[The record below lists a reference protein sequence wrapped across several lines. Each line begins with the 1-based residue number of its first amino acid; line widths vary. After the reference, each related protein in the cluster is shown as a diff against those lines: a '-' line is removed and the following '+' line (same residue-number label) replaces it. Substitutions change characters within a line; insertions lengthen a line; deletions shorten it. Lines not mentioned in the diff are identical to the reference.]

1 MNFTNYDIAILL
13 GLLLGDGY
21 IDPRGQI
28 QIKHCET
35 QKEYCEFKA
44 KLLHSVCG
52 GKDIKIHLTQID
64 GRKTKFKKEV
74 YNYYGFKKQSKH
86 FKSIR
91 DMLYPNGKKEFTQEV
106 LNQLQPISLALWW
119 MDDGCLT
126 RRKLKD
132 GTPGSYMLRLF
143 TYTNKE
149 ETELIKQFFLEKYNV
164 NWNVVKADGGNE
176 SQYMLRCGVNEG
188 RKFLNI
194 IRCIILKVPCMAY
207 KVRDI

>member
-35 QKEYCEFKA
+35 QKEYCEYKA

-64 GRKTKFKKEV
+64 GKKSKFKENI
-74 YNYYGFKKQSKH
+74 YNYYGIKKQSKH
-86 FKSIR
+86 FKFIR
-91 DMLYPNGKKEFTQEV
+91 KLLYPNDKKEFTSEV
-106 LNQLQPISLALWW
+106 LSYLQPISIALWW
-119 MDDGCLT
+119 MDDGCLS
-126 RRKLKD
+126 RRKLKN
-132 GTPGSYMLRLF
+132 GQPGSYMLRLF
-143 TYTNKE
+143 TYTSKE
-149 ETELIKQFFLEKYNV
+149 ETERIQKYFLDNYDV
-164 NWNVVKADGGNE
+164 NWNVVKADGDP
-176 SQYMLRCGVNEG
+176 SKYMLRCGVNEG

-194 IRCIILKVPCMAY
+194 IRNIVLKVPCMAY
-207 KVRDI
+207 KVIDI

>member
-28 QIKHCET
+28 QIKHCES

-52 GKDIKIHLTQID
+52 GKDIKVYHQVLD
-64 GRKTKFKKEV
+64 GKKCKFKKDI

-86 FKSIR
+86 FKTIR
-91 DMLYPNGKKEFTQEV
+91 DLLYPNEKKKFTKEV
-106 LNQLQPISLALWW
+106 LSYLQPISIALWW
-119 MDDGCLT
+119 MDDGCLS

-132 GTPGSYMLRLF
+132 GSPGSYMLRLY
-143 TYTNKE
+143 TYTDKE

-164 NWNVVKADGGNE
+164 NWNVVKADG
-176 SQYMLRCGVNEG
+176 SATQYMLRCGVNEG

-194 IRCIILKVPCMAY
+194 IRNIVLKVPCMAY
-207 KVRDI
+207 KVLDI

>member
-1 MNFTNYDIAILL
+1 MNFTNYDMAILL

-28 QIKHCET
+28 QIKHCEA

-52 GKDIKIHLTQID
+52 GKDIKIHHQIVD
-64 GRKTKFKKEV
+64 GKKRNFKNNI
-74 YNYYGFKKQSKH
+74 YNYYGIKKQSKH
-86 FKSIR
+86 FKLLR
-91 DMLYPNGKKEFTQEV
+91 DLLYPHNKKEFNKEV
-106 LNQLQPISLALWW
+106 LRYLQPISIALWW
-119 MDDGCLT
+119 MDDGCLS

-132 GTPGSYMLRLF
+132 GSPGSYMLRLF
-143 TYTNKE
+143 TYTSKE

-164 NWNVVKADGGNE
+164 NWNVVKADN
-176 SQYMLRCGVNEG
+176 SDTQYMLRCGVNEG

-194 IRCIILKVPCMAY
+194 IRDIVLKVPCMAY
-207 KVRDI
+207 KVLDI

>member
-1 MNFTNYDIAILL
+1 MNFTNYDMAILL

-28 QIKHCET
+28 QIKHCEA

-52 GKDIKIHLTQID
+52 GKDIKIHHQIVD
-64 GRKTKFKKEV
+64 GKKRNFKNNI
-74 YNYYGFKKQSKH
+74 YNYYGIKKQSKH
-86 FKSIR
+86 FKLLR
-91 DMLYPNGKKEFTQEV
+91 DLLYPHNKKEFNKEV
-106 LNQLQPISLALWW
+106 LRYLQPISIALWW
-119 MDDGCLT
+119 MDDGCLS

-132 GTPGSYMLRLF
+132 GSPGSYMLRLF
-143 TYTNKE
+143 TYTSKE

-164 NWNVVKADGGNE
+164 NWNVVKADNRDT
-176 SQYMLRCGVNEG
+176 QYMLRCGVNEG

-194 IRCIILKVPCMAY
+194 IRDIVLKVPCMAY
-207 KVRDI
+207 KVLDI

>member
-1 MNFTNYDIAILL
+1 MNFTKYDMAILL

-52 GKDIKIHLTQID
+52 GKDIKIHHQITD
-64 GRKTKFKKEV
+64 GKKCNFKKDV
-74 YNYYGFKKQSKH
+74 YNYYGIKKQSKH
-86 FKSIR
+86 FKLIR
-91 DMLYPNGKKEFTQEV
+91 ELLYPNGKKEFSNSV
-106 LNQLQPISLALWW
+106 LEYLQPISIALWW
-119 MDDGCLT
+119 MDDGCLS

-132 GTPGSYMLRLF
+132 GSPGSYMLRLF
-143 TYTNKE
+143 TYTSKE
-149 ETELIKQFFLEKYNV
+149 ETELIKQFFLKNYNV
-164 NWNVVKADGGNE
+164 NWNVVKADN
-176 SQYMLRCGVNEG
+176 STTQYMLRCGVNEG

-194 IRCIILKVPCMAY
+194 IRDIVLKVPCMAY
-207 KVRDI
+207 KVLDI

>member
-28 QIKHCET
+28 QIKHCEA

-52 GKDIKIHLTQID
+52 GKDIKIHHQITD
-64 GRKTKFKKEV
+64 GKKCNFKKDV
-74 YNYYGFKKQSKH
+74 YNYYGIKKQSKH
-86 FKSIR
+86 FKFIR
-91 DMLYPNGKKEFTQEV
+91 ELLYPNGKKEFSNSV
-106 LNQLQPISLALWW
+106 LAYLQPISIALWW
-119 MDDGCLT
+119 MDDGCLS

-132 GTPGSYMLRLF
+132 GSPGSYMLRLF
-143 TYTNKE
+143 TYTSKE

-164 NWNVVKADGGNE
+164 NWNVVKADSSNT
-176 SQYMLRCGVNEG
+176 QYMLRCGVNEG

-194 IRCIILKVPCMAY
+194 IRDIVLKIPCMAY
-207 KVRDI
+207 KVLDI